1 LLARASGPPY
11 RSLKASSGKAR
22 IAVDVVLP
30 EAPLHSGAIIRI
42 GGGLAASPSHTT
54 VLTGPYTAVRQIMR
68 TPVPAGGAA
77 AGVWN
82 CASARKLRSLR
93 RRAVGL
99 HLSGWRTG
107 RKIPV
112 FCRMAPSRCT
122 YPLSALAEVEALI
135 EAAKGNRHGQ
145 TGRPT
150 NRLIVLDCY
159 KSGGARLRAHQPR
172 TVRGRH
178 PSRSARVCGSGDRSS
193 YPLISG
199 GRQSRG
205 WMPVIPL

>member
-1 LLARASGPPY
+1 MVLGEGSARRQPEVRFDSEGPARGRSAWVRRPVGRWQGGAGGAPAEAQTRTRAHSSRARRSPARSPTTALRSAWTAKQLGGTTCSSTVSRFSSVFIFRSGQLKVASGVRAHPA
-11 RSLKASSGKAR
+11 LG
-22 IAVDVVLP
+22 V
-30 EAPLHSGAIIRI
+30 
-42 GGGLAASPSHTT
+42 GLAASPSHTT

-122 YPLSALAEVEALI
+122 YLLSASTVQAF
-135 EAAKGNRHGQ
+135 
-145 TGRPT
+145 
-150 NRLIVLDCY
+150 
-159 KSGGARLRAHQPR
+159 GG
-172 TVRGRH
+172 
-178 PSRSARVCGSGDRSS
+178 
-193 YPLISG
+193 
-199 GRQSRG
+199 
-205 WMPVIPL
+205 